1 MASSLSSAAPTVT
14 VAASASAS
22 TKSARFSHSS
32 ISFPRLSPNSNNT
45 LRFFTKGC
53 PPNHMLLCPRV
64 KAQLNEVAL
73 DGSSNDVPPTAKSD
87 VEPPIAPSVD
97 PSSSDLADQES
108 ISELFD
114 QIASLVKLVDSKD
127 IVELKLKQLNCEVL
141 IRKKEA
147 MPQPEYAPQQYAP
160 QPAVLYSQPSQTAP
174 PVAPSHTLALP
185 APSTPTSPPPV
196 KLPKSSHPPLKS
208 PMAGTFYRNPAPGE
222 PPFVQVGD
230 EVKKG
235 QVVCIIEAMKLM
247 NEIEADKSGTIV
259 EIIAEDAQP
268 VSIGTPLFVI
278 EP

>member
-1 MASSLSSAAPTVT
+1 
-14 VAASASAS
+14 
-22 TKSARFSHSS
+22 
-32 ISFPRLSPNSNNT
+32 
-45 LRFFTKGC
+45 
-53 PPNHMLLCPRV
+53 MLLCPRV

-73 DGSSNDVPPTAKSD
+73 DGSSNDVPPKAKSD
-87 VEPPIAPSVD
+87 VEPPTAPSVE
-97 PSSSDLADQES
+97 PSSSVLADQES

-114 QIASLVKLVDSKD
+114 QIASLVKLVDSRD

-160 QPAVLYSQPSQTAP
+160 QQYAPQPAVLYSQPSQTAP
-174 PVAPSHTLALP
+174 PVVSSHTLALP

-196 KLPKSSHPPLKS
+196 KLPKSSRPPLKS
-208 PMAGTFYRNPAPGE
+208 PMAGTFYRSPAPGE

-235 QVVCIIEAMKLM
+235 QVMCIIEAMKLM

-259 EIIAEDAQP
+259 EIIAEDAKP
-268 VSIGTPLFVI
+268 VSVDTPLFVI
-278 EP
+278 E